1 MRIKNAD
8 GLNAQKFNS
17 TTSELSFTTTTTT
30 TTTYLILIID
40 SE

>member
-17 TTSELSFTTTTTT
+17 TTSELSFTATT
-30 TTTYLILIID
+30 TTTYLILIIE

>member
-17 TTSELSFTTTTTT
+17 TTSELSFTATTT
-30 TTTYLILIID
+30 TTTYLILIIE

>member
-30 TTTYLILIID
+30 YLILIID

>member
-30 TTTYLILIID
+30 TYLILIID

>member
-30 TTTYLILIID
+30 TTYLILIIE